1 MTGRLSEKD
10 PIRPSIL
17 ALQGAAPTQPPRLA
31 VLHHDYGVGPV
42 RVGIRDA
49 APGSI
54 EYTVGFDDDF
64 TPIAFGKVADMNGN
78 GYEELVVVSRLPA
91 IAEVRDSL
99 DGSLLSRIKLGERFE
114 PIAAA
119 VEERPGTAPRL
130 AVVVRNTSTEHL
142 LVRVHN
148 LASGTLLDSLFYIRN
163 FDPVDVLA
171 LPASGAGRRYA
182 VLSRNP
188 LAGSPHKIEIRGTSS
203 ALVENYWMN
212 SVNEPLELAL
222 TGTAA
227 DPVLAALM
235 NQTDSQ
241 RPGIRQVGLES
252 ASASTLDYTDQF
264 LPVAMAVLPDS
275 DGNGYPQ
282 LTVLSEK
289 TDGKVRTE
297 TRDAQTG
304 ALDRR
309 IRFQPKY
316 RPQDVAYVGA
326 VPGFSTSA
334 MAVIGLIEEGNEH
347 RDRP

>member
-1 MTGRLSEKD
+1 M
-10 PIRPSIL
+10 
-17 ALQGAAPTQPPRLA
+17 
-31 VLHHDYGVGPV
+31 
-42 RVGIRDA
+42 
-49 APGSI
+49 
-54 EYTVGFDDDF
+54 
-64 TPIAFGKVADMNGN
+64 
-78 GYEELVVVSRLPA
+78 VVSRLPA

-114 PIAAA
+114 PVAAA

-130 AVVVRNTSTEHL
+130 AVVVHNASTERL

-148 LASGTLLDSLFYIRN
+148 LASGALIDSLAYNRD

-171 LPASGAGRRYA
+171 LPASGVGRRYA
-182 VLSRNP
+182 LLSRNP
-188 LAGSPHKIEIRGTSS
+188 VAGSPHKIEIRGTSS

-235 NQTDSQ
+235 NQTDTQ
-241 RPGIRQVGLES
+241 RPGVLQVGLES
-252 ASASTLDYTDQF
+252 ATTSTLHYTDPF

-282 LTVLSEK
+282 LTVLSDK
-289 TDGKVRTE
+289 ADGKVKTE

-304 ALDRR
+304 ALDGR
-309 IRFQPKY
+309 INFNPNY
-316 RPQDVAYVGA
+316 RTRDVTYIGA

-334 MAVIGLIEEGNEH
+334 LAVIGLRKEVNVQSMTPHPSVRKSSMSTAASCSISIFGSGC
-347 RDRP
+347 RSGRSPPG

>member
-1 MTGRLSEKD
+1 MRIGFTSLSALDGALYVAGSADRITSAFTGRFSEKD
-10 PIRPSIL
+10 LIRPAIVSL
-17 ALQGAAPTQPPRLA
+17 EGAAPAQPPRLA
-31 VLHHDYGVGPV
+31 VLHHDYGAGPV

-54 EYTVGFDDDF
+54 EYTVGFDDDL
-64 TPIAFGKVADMNGN
+64 TPVAYDKVADMNGN

-130 AVVVRNTSTEHL
+130 AVVVRNASTERL
-142 LVRVHN
+142 LVRVHG
-148 LASGTLLDSLFYIRN
+148 LASGALLDSVVYNPN

-188 LAGSPHKIEIRGTSS
+188 VVGSPHKIEIRGTSS

-235 NQTDSQ
+235 DQTDTQ
-241 RPGIRQVGLES
+241 RPGVLQVGLRERVRVD
-252 ASASTLDYTDQF
+252 AALHR
-264 LPVAMAVLPDS
+264 PVPA
-275 DGNGYPQ
+275 GGH
-282 LTVLSEK
+282 
-289 TDGKVRTE
+289 GG
-297 TRDAQTG
+297 G
-304 ALDRR
+304 AR
-309 IRFQPKY
+309 
-316 RPQDVAYVGA
+316 
-326 VPGFSTSA
+326 
-334 MAVIGLIEEGNEH
+334 
-347 RDRP
+347 